1 MIEITVKV
9 DGMKCPMCEAHVN
22 EAVKNAFNVSRVASS
37 HDSGETVITASSDIK
52 DEYITEIIEN
62 EGFKVISVSRK
73 ECEKKCFFAKLF
85 GKK

>member
-52 DEYITEIIEN
+52 D
-62 EGFKVISVSRK
+62 
-73 ECEKKCFFAKLF
+73 
-85 GKK
+85 